1 MNSENDQQLFQEVK
15 KGNNAAF
22 EILFRKY
29 YAPIT
34 NFTASIVRDITVA
47 EEIAQEVFLYIWE
60 KREKIEIHT
69 GFKSYIFS
77 SAKNKSLNYLK
88 LELPKHQATTD
99 LENIQIG
106 KMPVMA
112 DNETDLIKKKIQY
125 AIDQLPDKCR
135 NIFVLSRYGGL
146 TYKEIA
152 EDLEISV
159 KTVENQMTIA
169 LRKLKEALSE
179 DLKNYRIK

>member
-1 MNSENDQQLFQEVK
+1 MSTANDQELFREVK
-15 KGNNAAF
+15 KGHQPAF
-22 EILFRKY
+22 ERLFKHY
-29 YAPIT
+29 YASLARYASSIT
-34 NFTASIVRDITVA
+34 RDITVG
-47 EEIAQEVFLYIWE
+47 EEIAQEVFLYIWD
-60 KREKIEIHT
+60 KKNQIELHT

-77 SAKNKSLNYLK
+77 SAKNKCLNYLK

-99 LENIQIG
+99 LDHVQIG
-106 KMPVMA
+106 NMPLMGR
-112 DNETDLIKKKIQY
+112 DETDLLKKKIQA
-125 AIDQLPDKCR
+125 AIDVLPEKCR

-152 EDLEISV
+152 EELDISV

-169 LRKLKEALSE
+169 LRKLKEQLSE